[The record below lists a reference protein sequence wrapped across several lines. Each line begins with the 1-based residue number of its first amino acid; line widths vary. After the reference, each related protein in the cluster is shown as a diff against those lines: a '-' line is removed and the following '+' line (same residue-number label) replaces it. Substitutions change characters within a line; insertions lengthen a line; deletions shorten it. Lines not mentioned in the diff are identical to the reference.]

1 MSTCPAVHRA
11 PRPCSRASSGCA
23 RRSREAG
30 NTLGTT
36 DTELRQIREGAGV
49 DLPVIED
56 EGLET
61 EELILNMGPQ
71 HPSTHGVL
79 RLVLR
84 LSGEKVVECVPV
96 MGYLHRG
103 LEKIFEWR
111 TYAGGVRYADQ
122 ADYVSNML
130 NEHAYA
136 GAMEA
141 IAGIDVPRRAEYIRV
156 IVDELS
162 RAASHLIWLGTY
174 GLDLGATTPVL
185 WCFRDREDILDMLE
199 ELCGSRMNFN
209 YFRPGGVLYDFPP
222 GWVSKLS
229 RFLDRYEKNI
239 EDDYVKIL
247 DQNEIFLDR
256 TVGVGTI
263 PGDIAKAYGPTGP
276 MLRGSGVRWDL
287 RVVRPY
293 PIYPELTSL
302 KPVVYTEGDAYARY
316 RVRLGEMRLAIA
328 LIRECID
335 KLPGGTVRAR
345 LGHVWKCPKGEAYY
359 TVEGAKGEVGI
370 HMISDGRSPNPFR
383 AKMRGASFVNLQIL
397 PWLLKGRLVADVI
410 AILGSIDIVLGEVD
424 R

>member
-1 MSTCPAVHRA
+1 M
-11 PRPCSRASSGCA
+11 
-23 RRSREAG
+23 
-30 NTLGTT
+30 
-36 DTELRQIREGAGV
+36 RQIREGAGV

-111 TYAGGVRYADQ
+111 TYAQGVRYADQ

-209 YFRPGGVLYDFPP
+209 YFRPGGVLYDLPV
-222 GWVSKLS
+222 GWLAKLE
-229 RFLDRYEKNI
+229 RFLDRWAKRI
-239 EDDYVKIL
+239 EQDYVEIL
-247 DQNEIFLDR
+247 DGNEIFLER
-256 TVGVGTI
+256 TIGVGRI
-263 PGDIAKAYGPTGP
+263 PADVAKSYGLTGP
-276 MLRGSGVRWDL
+276 MLRACGVPWDL
-287 RVVRPY
+287 RVARPY
-293 PIYPELTSL
+293 SIYPELKS
-302 KPVVYTEGDAYARY
+302 KVPVVFPEGDAFARY
-316 RVRLGEMRLAIA
+316 KVRLGEMRLAIK
-328 LIRECID
+328 LIRECIAGI
-335 KLPGGTVRAR
+335 PGGPVRAR

-370 HMISDGRSPNPFR
+370 YMISDGRSPNPFR

>member
-1 MSTCPAVHRA
+1 M
-11 PRPCSRASSGCA
+11 
-23 RRSREAG
+23 RRR
-30 NTLGTT
+30 
-36 DTELRQIREGAGV
+36 
-49 DLPVIED
+49 IED
-56 EGLET
+56 PTEYTLPTIEIEEGEV

-79 RLVLR
+79 RLVLK
-84 LSGEKVVECVPV
+84 LAGERVVGCIPV

-111 TYAGGVRYADQ
+111 TYHQGIRYADQ

-141 IAGIDVPRRAEYIRV
+141 IGEIDVPRRAEFIRV
-156 IVDELS
+156 IVDEMS
-162 RAASHLIWLGTY
+162 RCASHLVWLGTY

-185 WCFRDREDILDMLE
+185 WCFRDREEILDMLE

-209 YFRPGGVLYDFPP
+209 YYRPGGVLYDFPP
-222 GWVSKLS
+222 GWAAKLS

-239 EDDYVKIL
+239 ENDYVAIL

-263 PGDIAKAYGPTGP
+263 PAEVAKAYGLTGP
-276 MLRGSGVRWDL
+276 MLRGSGVDWDL
-287 RVVRPY
+287 RRDRPY
-293 PIYPELTSL
+293 SIYPELTSL
-302 KPVVYTEGDAYARY
+302 KPVIYTEGDAYARY

-328 LIRECID
+328 LIRECLD
-335 KLPGGTVRAR
+335 KLPGGSVRAR

-370 HMISDGRSPNPFR
+370 YMISDGRSPNPFR
-383 AKMRGASFVNLQIL
+383 AKMRGPSFVNLQIL
-397 PWLLKGRLVADVI
+397 PWLLKDRLVADAV
-410 AILGSIDIVLGEVD
+410 AILGSIDIVLGDVD